1 MKKTSYKAFTLIEML
16 IVMGIIIILMVVGV
30 SAARFAINR
39 ANDIAH
45 QNAVTQIFQ
54 SLMAYYTDNRK
65 YPDPQNP
72 QTLIGTPGNT
82 SAPLNKYMDEG
93 SFKGG
98 TPASYVY
105 MVDDLRQSV
114 LICVTLGGIDD
125 ETGRG
130 IFCDGNAFG
139 NPDLTTPTSGTNFT
153 KKGNLDPTIDET
165 AYNAILGYADGSSDW
180 YGDATG
186 WSQN

>member
-16 IVMGIIIILMVVGV
+16 IVMGIIIILMVVGI

-54 SLMAYYTDNRK
+54 ALMAYYTDNRQ
-65 YPDPQNP
+65 YPVAQNV

-82 SAPLNKYMDEG
+82 SAPLNKYMNEG

-98 TPASYVY
+98 TPASYIY
-105 MVDDLRQSV
+105 MVDDIHQSV
-114 LICVTLGGIDD
+114 AVCVTLGGVND
-125 ETGRG
+125 EADRG

-139 NPDLTTPTSGTNFT
+139 SPELETPVQGPSFT
-153 KKGNLDPTIDET
+153 KKGTLDSEVDEQV
-165 AYNAILGYADGSSDW
+165 YGLLKGYTDGTSNW
-180 YGDATG
+180 YGDSTG
-186 WSQN
+186 WTQN